1 MYNSLAQEVENG
13 LFCVHSSLW
22 RDFRVGEQEG
32 PSCIFEKMTFFFL
45 LSLGGFLGE
54 GDE

>member
-32 PSCIFEKMTFFFL
+32 PSCI
-45 LSLGGFLGE
+45 SLGGFLGE